1 MARKAY
7 SEEDRVQVRNALM
20 TTMIQCI
27 ADRGLIHSSIDVLC
41 RKVGISKTFFYSFF
55 SSKEELVLYAL
66 RYQQP
71 KLLDYARSLMED
83 PGLSWR
89 AGVETFLK
97 NCCYGAKSGVA
108 VLSIEEEQ
116 QVRHCLS
123 EENFQAFR
131 RDQIIFYGKLLS
143 IFSLPV
149 DSIDPRLFGNLAL
162 SMMMVHKAIPDTMP
176 FLFPEVAEDMLD
188 FQVRALVDEMERVKE
203 HVRYESKWIEMSTHV
218 QTDGK
223 NSRIS
228 SDTEPW
234 DTGLGSVRPFRAL
247 RQPVQVA
254 GCRRAFFYHLKG
266 VEKYESEIYL
276 SRLWDPFGL

>member
-97 NCCYGAKSGVA
+97 NCCYGLRRSSKYATA
-108 VLSIEEEQ
+108 FPRRI
-116 QVRHCLS
+116 
-123 EENFQAFR
+123 FR
-131 RDQIIFYGKLLS
+131 RSGGI
-143 IFSLPV
+143 
-149 DSIDPRLFGNLAL
+149 RLFFMGSCFPSLASL
-162 SMMMVHKAIPDTMP
+162 WTVLIPGCLAIWPS
-176 FLFPEVAEDMLD
+176 A
-188 FQVRALVDEMERVKE
+188 
-203 HVRYESKWIEMSTHV
+203 
-218 QTDGK
+218 
-223 NSRIS
+223 
-228 SDTEPW
+228 
-234 DTGLGSVRPFRAL
+234 
-247 RQPVQVA
+247 
-254 GCRRAFFYHLKG
+254 
-266 VEKYESEIYL
+266 
-276 SRLWDPFGL
+276 

>member
-1 MARKAY
+1 MARKSY
-7 SEEDRVQVRNALM
+7 SEQEREQIRDKLLIAVLE
-20 TTMIQCI
+20 CI
-27 ADRGLIHSSIDVLC
+27 AERGLIHSSIDVLC
-41 RKVGISKTFFYSFF
+41 GKAGISKTFFYRFF
-55 SSKEELVLYAL
+55 SSKEELVLQAL

-71 KLLDYARSLMED
+71 KLLSYAQSLMD
-83 PGLSWR
+83 NTDLSWR
-89 AGVETFLK
+89 ESVKTFLK

-143 IFSLPV
+143 IFGLPV

-176 FLFPEVAEDMLD
+176 FLFPEVAEDMVN

-203 HVRYESKWIEMSTHV
+203 HVR
-218 QTDGK
+218 
-223 NSRIS
+223 
-228 SDTEPW
+228 
-234 DTGLGSVRPFRAL
+234 
-247 RQPVQVA
+247 
-254 GCRRAFFYHLKG
+254 
-266 VEKYESEIYL
+266 
-276 SRLWDPFGL
+276 